1 MELLGYMAAAVA
13 LGVGAIFL
21 VSGELSFIS
30 GFSKSGR
37 YILAFFLSFGVLGLS
52 VKTVALF
59 LLQNNPVLDRAVIL
73 GREIADNK
81 PAQDVAARGLVY
93 DNRGRH
99 WRTLPPLSVQD
110 NPLMVQLGQRLFFDR
125 RLSRNQTVSC
135 ASCHDISK
143 GGDDARSVSVGVD
156 GLHGRRNAPSVI
168 NAAYMKKL
176 FWDGRAKSLEDQ
188 AGGPLTNPVE
198 MAIANK
204 EKVVEIVQADAN
216 YRDLYQQVFGTNNL
230 EFDLIARAIAAFERT
245 LISND
250 APYDHF
256 VRGDKNALNMQQMK
270 GMMLFDQLGCR
281 NCHMD
286 PLFSVAGIDQKS
298 PYRPFPLFKGSPYV
312 SKHKLEE
319 DKGRNKKGV
328 WRVPSLRNV
337 EHTAPYFHNGSVNT
351 LEEAV
356 RVMATAQL
364 GLKIEDKKEDGLTVL
379 YEKDGPVLL
388 ARRKSLNEDE
398 ISQIVSFLKSL
409 SGTPLNISNP
419 WSRKIEA
426 ASAM

>member
-1 MELLGYMAAAVA
+1 MELLGYMTAAVV
-13 LGVGAIFL
+13 LGVSAIFL

-52 VKTVALF
+52 LKTAALF
-59 LLQNNPVLDRAVIL
+59 LLQNNPVLDKAVII

-99 WRTLPPLSVQD
+99 WRTLPPLSIKSD
-110 NPLMVQLGQRLFFDR
+110 PLMVELGQRLFFDP
-125 RLSRNQTVSC
+125 RLSRNQNVSC

-143 GGDDARSVSVGVD
+143 GGDDARSVSIGVD
-156 GLHGRRNAPSVI
+156 GLHGDRNAPSVI

-188 AGGPLTNPVE
+188 AEGPLTNPVE

-204 EKVVEIVQADAN
+204 EQVVKIVQADMH
-216 YRDLYQQVFGTNNL
+216 YRNLYRQIFDTTNL
-230 EFDLIARAIAAFERT
+230 EFAPIAQAIAAFERT

-250 APYDHF
+250 APYDRF
-256 VRGDKNALNMQQMK
+256 VRGDKNALSMQQMK
-270 GMMLFDQLGCR
+270 GMMLFDKLGCR

-312 SKHKLEE
+312 SKHNLEQ

-328 WRVPSLRNV
+328 WRVPSLRNI
-337 EHTAPYFHNGSVNT
+337 EHTAPYFHNGSVDS

-364 GLKIEDKKEDGLTVL
+364 GLKIEDKKEDDLTVL
-379 YEKDGPVLL
+379 YEQDGPVLL
-388 ARRKSLNEDE
+388 ARKKSLTEE
-398 ISQIVSFLKSL
+398 EVSQIVSFLKSL